1 MPVSEQSGA
10 AISIIEALLKGGKS
24 NLMEQNLGKATRSV
38 EDKIADAAVGPK
50 VVAAEVAPSVQQ
62 SVEWYVM
69 RVTYQREL
77 VARRLFEE
85 MGIECFVPTEKVKR
99 RKTGGGTYLR
109 EVARLHN
116 YIFVHTSLEV
126 LAQVKNTKIPYLR
139 YMMAPDGEGRSKPQ
153 FVRAKDMADF
163 MAVCR
168 SEGSQMVDATL
179 DLCAG
184 DRVRIVNG
192 PLKGVEGI
200 YIRTARRHE
209 KRVVVRIEAVATV
222 ATAAFPATQI
232 IKI

>member
-1 MPVSEQSGA
+1 
-10 AISIIEALLKGGKS
+10 
-24 NLMEQNLGKATRSV
+24 MEQNTGHATQSV
-38 EDKIADAAVGPK
+38 EEIKTAQ
-50 VVAAEVAPSVQQ
+50 AEAQSATAFEVESSAPQT
-62 SVEWYVM
+62 VEWYVM

-77 VARRLFEE
+77 VARRLLEE

-116 YIFVHTSLEV
+116 YIFVHTSLDV
-126 LAQVKNTKIPYLR
+126 LAEVKKTKIPYLR
-139 YMMAPDGEGRSKPQ
+139 YMMAPDGEGSSKPQ
-153 FVRAKDMADF
+153 FVRTKDMEDF

-168 SEGSQMVDATL
+168 SEGAQMLDATL
-179 DLCAG
+179 DLQAG

-209 KRVVVRIEAVATV
+209 KRVVVRIEAVAAI
-222 ATAAFPATQI
+222 ATAAFPATDI
-232 IKI
+232 EKI

>member
-1 MPVSEQSGA
+1 
-10 AISIIEALLKGGKS
+10 
-24 NLMEQNLGKATRSV
+24 MEQNTGHATQSV
-38 EDKIADAAVGPK
+38 EEINTAQAGGQSAT
-50 VVAAEVAPSVQQ
+50 AFEVESSAPQT
-62 SVEWYVM
+62 VEWYVM

-77 VARRLFEE
+77 VARRLLGE

-116 YIFVHTSLEV
+116 YIFVHTSLDV
-126 LAQVKNTKIPYLR
+126 LAEVKKTKIPYLR
-139 YMMAPDGEGRSKPQ
+139 YMMAPDGEGSSKPQ
-153 FVRAKDMADF
+153 FVRAKDMEDF

-168 SEGSQMVDATL
+168 SEGAQMLDAAL
-179 DLCAG
+179 DLQAG

-209 KRVVVRIEAVATV
+209 KRVVVRIEAVAAI
-222 ATAAFPATQI
+222 ATAAFPATDI
-232 IKI
+232 EKI

>member
-1 MPVSEQSGA
+1 
-10 AISIIEALLKGGKS
+10 
-24 NLMEQNLGKATRSV
+24 MEQNTGRATQSV
-38 EDKIADAAVGPK
+38 EEINTAQARAQS
-50 VVAAEVAPSVQQ
+50 ATAFEVESSAPQT
-62 SVEWYVM
+62 VEWYVM

-77 VARRLFEE
+77 VARRLLEE

-126 LAQVKNTKIPYLR
+126 LAEVKKTKIPYLR
-139 YMMAPDGEGRSKPQ
+139 YMMAPGGEGSSKPQ
-153 FVRAKDMADF
+153 FVRAKDMEDF

-168 SEGSQMVDATL
+168 SEGAQMLDAAL
-179 DLCAG
+179 DLQAG

-209 KRVVVRIEAVATV
+209 KRVVVRIEAVAAI
-222 ATAAFPATQI
+222 ATAAFPATDI
-232 IKI
+232 EKI